1 MSTQTEVLSL
11 YIPSG
16 IMGYHTEEYITK
28 QFIEHHIGK
37 VMRVDFVKNVAKG
50 DRREAF
56 VHFDEW
62 FDNEESLAFQEN
74 IKNIDIK
81 SRFVY
86 QGKKFWPVL
95 ANKNAHRR
103 VTNPAYEIIKSEDVK
118 VSAVAD
124 IAIPS
129 VPVNMEVSN
138 KRASFAAVTD
148 PAK

>member
-37 VMRVDFVKNVAKG
+37 VMRVDFVKNIAKG

-62 FDNEESLAFQEN
+62 FDNAESVAFQEN

-86 QGKKFWPVL
+86 QGKKFWPILV
-95 ANKNAHRR
+95 NKNAHRR
-103 VTNPAYEIIKSEDVK
+103 VTNPAYEVIKTDDVK
-118 VSAVAD
+118 VLAVAD
-124 IAIPS
+124 IALPS
-129 VPVNMEVSN
+129 GAVNMEVSN
-138 KRASFAAVTD
+138 KRATFASIVFSI
-148 PAK
+148 

>member
-28 QFIEHHIGK
+28 QFIEHQLGK

-62 FDNEESLAFQEN
+62 FDNDESLAFQEN

-86 QGKKFWPVL
+86 QGKKFWPILV
-95 ANKNAHRR
+95 NKNAHRR
-103 VTNPAYEIIKSEDVK
+103 VTNPAYEVIKTDDVK
-118 VSAVAD
+118 VLAVAD
-124 IAIPS
+124 IALPS
-129 VPVNMEVSN
+129 GAVNMEVSN
-138 KRASFAAVTD
+138 KRATFASIVFSI
-148 PAK
+148 